1 MKYILLLLVLTV
13 NVACFAQDNEKIDCT
28 HVIISAQYDDCIK
41 KNILESNQQL
51 EQIISRL
58 EIQVAE
64 NYQADQQLGK
74 ALIKTV
80 LESQNSWIS
89 YRDKHCKII
98 AFEIEEGTAAYITT
112 LNSCAIELNENR
124 MEQLSQL
131 HQ

>member
-13 NVACFAQDNEKIDCT
+13 NVACFSQDNEKIDCT

-51 EQIISRL
+51 EQRISRL

-80 LESQNSWIS
+80 LESQKSWIS

>member
-13 NVACFAQDNEKIDCT
+13 SVACFAQDNEKIDCT

-80 LESQNSWIS
+80 LESQKSWIS